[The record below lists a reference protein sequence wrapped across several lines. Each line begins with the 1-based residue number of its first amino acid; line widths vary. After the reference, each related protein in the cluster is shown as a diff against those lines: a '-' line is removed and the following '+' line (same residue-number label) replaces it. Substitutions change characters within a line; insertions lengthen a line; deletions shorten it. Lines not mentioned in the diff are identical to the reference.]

1 MKKFKK
7 FLAFITLSIVL
18 LTPTIKGFANEYP
31 EIKENTTVGEN
42 ENKNDNKLE
51 KELSISKNKAINVI
65 KNSKY
70 LNPNEIDRFIKTT
83 NNSNSV
89 DKINEIIETVSN
101 LKLFEHND
109 NEALTY
115 KKNVLIKIIKQTNL
129 LNDKFKNSLLGDI
142 EKLSNKED
150 LKDFNDK
157 VLNLLNRIEE
167 ILLNLKIN
175 NELTK
180 EEEQKLNNLIINS
193 INNINDNIG
202 EIVNEVVEHWK
213 KEPKNENNEEKEKNQ
228 INNTENTTKV
238 KKEKTTNTIT
248 PKAQKP
254 LPATN
259 ISSFPFFSISSVI
272 SGIGLILFKKHKKQ

>member
-7 FLAFITLSIVL
+7 ILAFVTLSIVL

-31 EIKENTTVGEN
+31 EITENTTVGEN

-51 KELSISKNKAINVI
+51 KELSISKNKAIDVI

-89 DKINEIIETVSN
+89 DEINEIIETVSN
-101 LKLFEHND
+101 LKLFEQND
-109 NEALTY
+109 NETLTY

-157 VLNLLNRIEE
+157 ILNLLNRIEE

-175 NELTK
+175 NKLTK

-202 EIVNEVVEHWK
+202 EIVNEVVEHWEK
-213 KEPKNENNEEKEKNQ
+213 DKKNENNEEKTKNQ

-238 KKEKTTNTIT
+238 KKEKATNTIT

-254 LPATN
+254 LPETN

>member
-7 FLAFITLSIVL
+7 ILAFVTLSIVL

-31 EIKENTTVGEN
+31 EITENTIIGEN

-51 KELSISKNKAINVI
+51 KELSISKNKAIDVI

-89 DKINEIIETVSN
+89 DEINEIIETVSN
-101 LKLFEHND
+101 LKLFEQND
-109 NEALTY
+109 NETLTY

-175 NELTK
+175 NKLTK

-202 EIVNEVVEHWK
+202 EIVNEVVEHWEK
-213 KEPKNENNEEKEKNQ
+213 DKKNENNEEKTKNQ
-228 INNTENTTKV
+228 INNTENTTKI
-238 KKEKTTNTIT
+238 KKEKATNTIT
-248 PKAQKP
+248 PKTQKP
-254 LPATN
+254 LPTTN
-259 ISSFPFFSISSVI
+259 ISSYPFFSVSSII